1 MIETLRI
8 SRPAWTPAGILV
20 AAAILVW
27 AGRPLPPTL
36 AGLAVAGPYAVL
48 AAASMLSWWFNRGRS
63 FVLAASLLGAFAAWQ
78 AMPAPAVYL
87 ALSILVPFNALLA
100 MLRPE
105 LGARYGMALKWLALL
120 LLEAVLL
127 YVLTRTELSPDVLD
141 TFLFRSPP
149 APLAARI
156 IFAAAFAAAVWRAWP
171 DFSPTQAGN
180 PGALVAYLL
189 AVEWARHPGAYSLFM
204 CAAGLMI
211 LFAVLHE
218 SHRLA
223 FRDQLTGLPARRAL
237 EERLR
242 TLAGDYTV
250 AMVDVDHFKQFNDR
264 HGHDVGDQVLRLV
277 AGRLAE
283 VGGGGTAY
291 RYGGEEFCVVFPA
304 VGAREAEPVLEAL
317 RASIASYRMA
327 MRGDDRPK
335 SIDDGAKLRGQKDA
349 REALAV
355 TVSIGLASSGTRHPT
370 PHRVV
375 QAADEALYA
384 AKQAGRNRVVA
395 AK

>member
-1 MIETLRI
+1 M
-8 SRPAWTPAGILV
+8 PAGIL
-20 AAAILVW
+20 AAAALLVW
-27 AGRPLPPTL
+27 IGRPLPPTL

-48 AAASMLSWWFNRGRS
+48 SAAAWLSWWFNRGRS
-63 FVLAASLLGAFAAWQ
+63 FVLAMSLLGAFAAWQ
-78 AMPAPAVYL
+78 AFPAPAVYIAL
-87 ALSILVPFNALLA
+87 ALLVPFNALLS

-105 LGARYGMALKWLALL
+105 LGARHGMALKWLALL
-120 LLEAVLL
+120 VVEGVLL
-127 YVLTRTELSPDVLD
+127 YFFSRIAIPEEVLQNLL
-141 TFLFRSPP
+141 LRSPP
-149 APLAARI
+149 TPLAARI
-156 IFAAAFAAAVWRAWP
+156 VFAAAFAAAVWRAWP

-180 PGALVAYLL
+180 PGALAAYLL
-189 AVEWARHPGAYSLFM
+189 ATEWARFPGAYALFM
-204 CAAGLMI
+204 AAAGLMI
-211 LFAVLHE
+211 LFAVMHE

-242 TLAGDYTV
+242 TLGGDYTI

-291 RYGGEEFCVVFPA
+291 RYGGEEFSVIFPGLRA
-304 VGAREAEPVLEAL
+304 KAAEPVLEQL
-317 RASIASYRMA
+317 RAAIEAYRMA
-327 MRGDDRPK
+327 MRGEDRPK
-335 SIDDGAKLRGQKDA
+335 KADEGAKRRGRGDA
-349 REALAV
+349 ADSGLAV
-355 TVSIGLASSGTRHPT
+355 TVSIGLASPNKRRPSAQ
-370 PHRVV
+370 RVL

-395 AK
+395 AR